1 VFLPKMHTT
10 ISIDINRLI
19 VHTKPLDKFLGMVHV
34 SRQLIRKPV
43 KNDLTSNRPRIFS
56 GPKLTT
62 KNDYIFDGPN
72 KPWKIFGAGEKNAL
86 FL

>member
-1 VFLPKMHTT
+1 MVQAFSADHGEKTVQIFLTSDIP
-10 ISIDINRLI
+10 SIFDGPR
-19 VHTKPLDKFLGMVHV
+19 
-34 SRQLIRKPV
+34 RKPV
-43 KNDLTSNRPRIFS
+43 KNDLTSNRPRIFG